1 MEHSN
6 EINPN
11 QVNLNVKCEVGQ
23 VSLTLDDLM
32 QLQTGSVVEMSRW
45 PNQVK
50 LSVNG
55 VYIAEGMLVEIDGML
70 GVKITERVNVV

>member
-6 EINPN
+6 KINPS